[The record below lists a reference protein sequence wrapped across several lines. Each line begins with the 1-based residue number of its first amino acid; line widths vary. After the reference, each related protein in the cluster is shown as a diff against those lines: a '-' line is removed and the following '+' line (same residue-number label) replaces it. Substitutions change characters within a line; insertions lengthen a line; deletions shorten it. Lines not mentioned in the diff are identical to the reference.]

1 MTFSTTKQGEKSMQY
16 CAWCGNAIEAV
27 SNAPCPRCGKPSNGA
42 PVPAA
47 GAKGTNTAL
56 VVVLVIAGLV
66 VVLFIVGILAAIAI
80 PNFLTAKERAAQ
92 KRTMAD
98 IRTLGAALEAYA
110 SDNNQEY
117 PKGAAPVDLRAVL
130 EPKYIKDVP
139 SVDGWGHGFQYICLK
154 DATSASDKCVGYVIG
169 SAGRDGR
176 FEHDSLLET
185 LAGQTPMATTNFDC
199 DIVYSAGQFVEY
211 PEGVQH

>member
-1 MTFSTTKQGEKSMQY
+1 MQY

-42 PVPAA
+42 PGPAA
-47 GAKGTNTAL
+47 GAKGTNTVLIVVVVVAGLL
-56 VVVLVIAGLV
+56 VVLAIAG
-66 VVLFIVGILAAIAI
+66 IVAAIAI
-80 PNFLTAKERAAQ
+80 PNILTAKQRAMQ

-117 PKGAAPVDLRAVL
+117 PKGAAPVDLRDALV
-130 EPKYIKDVP
+130 PKYMQSVP
-139 SVDGWGHGFQYICLK
+139 GVDGWGHGFQYTCLK
-154 DATSASDKCVGYVIG
+154 DATAQSDKCVGYVIG
-169 SAGRDGR
+169 SGGRDGL

-185 LAGQTPMATTNFDC
+185 LAGPAPKATTNFDC

>member
-1 MTFSTTKQGEKSMQY
+1 MQY

-27 SNAPCPRCGKPSNGA
+27 SYAPCPRCGNPSNGA
-42 PVPAA
+42 PRPAG
-47 GAKGTNTAL
+47 GAKGTNTTSL
-56 VVVLVIAGLV
+56 
-66 VVLFIVGILAAIAI
+66 VVLFAIGLLVVFGIIGFLAVIASPDFI
-80 PNFLTAKERAAQ
+80 TARQRAKQ
-92 KRTMAD
+92 KRTMAG

-117 PKGAAPVDLRAVL
+117 PKGAGEADLRAVL
-130 EPKYIKDVP
+130 KPTSIVP
-139 SVDGWGHGFQYICLK
+139 SVDAWGHGFQYTCLK
-154 DATSASDKCVGYVIG
+154 DATSQSDKCVGYVIG

-185 LAGQTPMATTNFDC
+185 LAGQTPKATTNFDC

>member
-1 MTFSTTKQGEKSMQY
+1 MQY

-27 SNAPCPRCGKPSNGA
+27 SYVPCPRCGNPSNGA
-42 PVPAA
+42 PRPSA
-47 GAKGTNTAL
+47 GAKGTNTAV
-56 VVVLVIAGLV
+56 VVVLVVVGL

-80 PNFLTAKERAAQ
+80 PNFLAAKERAMQ

-98 IRTLGAALEAYA
+98 IRTLGAALESYA

-117 PKGAAPVDLRAVL
+117 PKGAAPVDLRAAL

-139 SVDGWGHGFQYICLK
+139 SIDGWGHGFQYTCLK
-154 DATSASDKCVGYVIG
+154 DATSPQSDKCVGYVIA

-176 FEHDSLLET
+176 FEHDSQDT
-185 LAGQTPMATTNFDC
+185 HAGQTPKATTNFDC
-199 DIVYSAGQFVEY
+199 DIVFSAGQFVEY

>member
-1 MTFSTTKQGEKSMQY
+1 MQY

-27 SNAPCPRCGKPSNGA
+27 SYAPCPRCGNPSNGA
-42 PVPAA
+42 PRPAG
-47 GAKGTNTAL
+47 GAKGTNTTSLGVLFAIGLL
-56 VVVLVIAGLV
+56 VVFGIIAFLAVIASPD
-66 VVLFIVGILAAIAI
+66 FLAARQR
-80 PNFLTAKERAAQ
+80 AKQ

-117 PKGAAPVDLRAVL
+117 PKGAASVDLRVVL
-130 EPKYIKDVP
+130 EPKYIKAVP
-139 SVDGWGHGFQYICLK
+139 SDAWGHGFQYTCLK
-154 DATSASDKCVGYVIG
+154 DATSQSDKCVGYVIG
-169 SAGRDGR
+169 SAGKDGL

-185 LAGQTPMATTNFDC
+185 LAGQTPKATTNFDC